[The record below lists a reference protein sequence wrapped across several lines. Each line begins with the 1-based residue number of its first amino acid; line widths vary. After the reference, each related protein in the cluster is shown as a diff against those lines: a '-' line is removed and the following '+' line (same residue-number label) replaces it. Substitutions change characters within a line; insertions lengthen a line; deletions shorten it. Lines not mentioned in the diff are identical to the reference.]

1 MDEETQETIKSQPS
15 FFEYITSFSSYEKSQ
30 LFNLFQYG
38 GLIIIPIMI
47 VLKIMKMYVPLED
60 AFKSTTDILIE
71 VILQLVAIILSF
83 FFINKLV
90 LYVPTYSNVEYDKI
104 SLLSTILPLFF
115 LIMTLDT
122 KLGEKMNILFDRLLE
137 VLGIKKEGYE
147 NCDKKDVSSRPKS
160 TQNTIQQV
168 GANTMLPNA
177 PQPTMDINMQNDLID
192 NRILRGQTPQRDNPV
207 QTIGISNTNG
217 ENDYSM
223 IMDNEP
229 EPANAFGSIF

>member
-1 MDEETQETIKSQPS
+1 
-15 FFEYITSFSSYEKSQ
+15 
-30 LFNLFQYG
+30 
-38 GLIIIPIMI
+38 
-47 VLKIMKMYVPLED
+47 
-60 AFKSTTDILIE
+60 
-71 VILQLVAIILSF
+71 
-83 FFINKLV
+83 
-90 LYVPTYSNVEYDKI
+90 
-104 SLLSTILPLFF
+104 
-115 LIMTLDT
+115 
-122 KLGEKMNILFDRLLE
+122 
-137 VLGIKKEGYE
+137 
-147 NCDKKDVSSRPKS
+147 KKDVSSRPKS